1 MNKQTEDIRFFTD
14 NLGISKY
21 PVVDTRGSLV
31 QNVLAL
37 VGLHSQA
44 ELERCAQ
51 YLKGKIMAFGRSL
64 DGKCMVIQEQA
75 RTQTPLPPVPS
86 GLSKG
91 ILIELQA

>member
-14 NLGISKY
+14 NLGIAKY
-21 PVVDTRGSLV
+21 PVVDTKGLRI

-37 VGLHSQA
+37 VGLHSQV

-64 DGKCMVIQEQA
+64 DGSCMV
-75 RTQTPLPPVPS
+75 LPEYNQSRQSAPA
-86 GLSKG
+86 GLSTG

>member
-1 MNKQTEDIRFFTD
+1 MNKQTDDIRFFTD

-21 PVVDTRGSLV
+21 PVVDTKGSRV
-31 QNVLAL
+31 QNALAL

-64 DGKCMVIQEQA
+64 DGSCMIIPEYTQSQQA
-75 RTQTPLPPVPS
+75 APA
-86 GLSKG
+86 GLAKG
-91 ILIELQA
+91 ILVELQA

>member
-1 MNKQTEDIRFFTD
+1 MNKQKDDIRFFTD

-21 PVVDTRGSLV
+21 PVVDAQGSRI
-31 QNVLAL
+31 QNALAL
-37 VGLHSQA
+37 VGLHSQV

-64 DGKCMVIQEQA
+64 DGSCMVIPECSQSRQA
-75 RTQTPLPPVPS
+75 VPAAQA
-86 GLSKG
+86 KG